1 MEKQKNAAYIDAANL
16 HKGVKSAGWLLD
28 YKRFRVWLREKYSV
42 EHAYLF
48 IGLVP
53 KYKDLYISLQ
63 KADYILIFK
72 ETLHKNNVEIKGNCD
87 AELVLAAAKDFYE
100 SDYSKVVLVSSD
112 GDYACLVKFLLEK
125 NKFRVLLSPYNYC
138 SILLKRTNAAISYLN
153 DKKKIIGI
161 N

>member
-53 KYKDLYISLQ
+53 KYK
-63 KADYILIFK
+63 
-72 ETLHKNNVEIKGNCD
+72 EGNCD
-87 AELVLAAAKDFYE
+87 AELVLTAAKDFYE
-100 SDYSKVVLVSSD
+100 SDYSKVVLVYSD
-112 GDYACLVKFLLEK
+112 GDYACLVKFLLER

-138 SILLKRTNAAISYLN
+138 SILLKRTSATISYLN